1 MHARCLFLGGIAAV
15 VEEGMFV
22 FMIATVAET
31 DPELAEE

>member
-1 MHARCLFLGGIAAV
+1 MHAHCVFLGGVTAV